1 VSEDVKQRAQFSR
14 TEKFEELLLAR
25 SEKRELKQKLL
36 VENIPSIL
44 LTKDAD
50 VKALYGNVKVFNQP
64 C

>member
-50 VKALYGNVKVFNQP
+50 VKVLYGI
-64 C
+64 